1 MEQHSS
7 ENLRLIAYGNFSKI
21 ITFWTEKLYKNNQA
35 WRLGEAN
42 EAVVSVPHLSKML
55 WGSSVW
61 EFRATFIHCLVE
73 NVITVF
79 IRV

>member
-42 EAVVSVPHLSKML
+42 EVVAWSPTFQRCCEDPPF
-55 WGSSVW
+55 GSFALRSYIV
-61 EFRATFIHCLVE
+61 
-73 NVITVF
+73 
-79 IRV
+79 